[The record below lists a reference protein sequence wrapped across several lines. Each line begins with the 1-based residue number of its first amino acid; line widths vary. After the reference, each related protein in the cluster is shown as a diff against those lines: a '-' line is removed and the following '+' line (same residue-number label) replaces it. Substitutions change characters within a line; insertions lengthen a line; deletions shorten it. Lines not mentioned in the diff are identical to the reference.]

1 MTKGLIK
8 FYGSTGP
15 ENFIFWYQT
24 SGRSRIYQSLKIQ
37 VSIQDIG
44 SNAYF
49 SGAEGRKDYLD
60 VKKSQLVTILRVIT
74 IKKLFCHR
82 KESKV
87 TGGPVPYIPVPY
99 FHKYWP
105 VPNE

>member
-1 MTKGLIK
+1 MTRALIK

-15 ENFIFWYQT
+15 ENFIFRDQT

-74 IKKLFCHR
+74 IKNFSAIEKSQ
-82 KESKV
+82 K
-87 TGGPVPYIPVPY
+87 
-99 FHKYWP
+99 
-105 VPNE
+105 

>member
-1 MTKGLIK
+1 MAVRDQKI
-8 FYGSTGP
+8 SD
-15 ENFIFWYQT
+15 
-24 SGRSRIYQSLKIQ
+24 RSRIYQSLKIQ

-74 IKKLFCHR
+74 IKTFSAIEKSQ
-82 KESKV
+82 K
-87 TGGPVPYIPVPY
+87 
-99 FHKYWP
+99 
-105 VPNE
+105 